1 MHGVENHRK
10 QVPFVLVPKQGTI
23 PANQSYEVKII
34 FQPDHISNDFFDVLL
49 IDIPNQINA
58 KKIYLRGQSYPRQV
72 FIREF
77 TPHEWRPLEELRR
90 TYDQPLQH
98 LNPAAA
104 RKQTILL
111 EYLRDEDAKQY
122 EESNPFLFEQDRIR
136 QVVIGNCRLLD
147 VKLEKNGAYE
157 FVPKVSILII

>member
-1 MHGVENHRK
+1 M
-10 QVPFVLVPKQGTI
+10 
-23 PANQSYEVKII
+23 
-34 FQPDHISNDFFDVLL
+34 LL

-72 FIREF
+72 FVREF
-77 TPHEWRPLEELRR
+77 APHEWRPLEELRR

-98 LNPAAA
+98 LNPAGQ
-104 RKQTILL
+104 RKQIIML

-122 EESNPFLFEQDRIR
+122 EESNPFLFEQDRVR
-136 QVVIGNCRLLD
+136 QIVIGNCRLLD

-157 FVPKVSILII
+157 FVQKVGRLL